1 MPGAH
6 ALIALHPP
14 RRPPPAAPARAA
26 ARRAL
31 PRVCFVGLENLPVL
45 SRAYEQHGIGGE
57 QVQHTLLAR
66 ALARR
71 GWDVCMVVADY
82 GQADGARVDGIT
94 LHKAHPLQG
103 GVPVLRF
110 LHPRLT
116 GLWSALRRADAQVL
130 YLSCASM
137 QLGVAAAFAR
147 LHGRRLVFRL
157 ASDADCEPD
166 RLLIRHARDRWL
178 YEWGLRRADVVL
190 AQSEHQA
197 RRLKANYGLDSRLAA
212 MLVEPAQRVRA
223 FEERNIDVLWVSNLR
238 PLKRPELALELAR
251 RLPGLRVHL
260 VGGPLP
266 GHEDL
271 YARVQAQAQALPH
284 VRFHGRVPY
293 HDVNALY
300 ERARVFVNTS
310 EVEGF
315 PNAYL
320 QAWRR
325 GTPSVAFF
333 DPDAVVR
340 THGLGCSAGD
350 LDALVAGAHRLAT
363 DAQAWAGAHARC
375 LRFMDER
382 YGEDRVLGPYVEALQ
397 AQAGGVRV

>member
-1 MPGAH
+1 
-6 ALIALHPP
+6 
-14 RRPPPAAPARAA
+14 
-26 ARRAL
+26 
-31 PRVCFVGLENLPVL
+31 
-45 SRAYEQHGIGGE
+45 
-57 QVQHTLLAR
+57 
-66 ALARR
+66 
-71 GWDVCMVVADY
+71 
-82 GQADGARVDGIT
+82 VDGIT
-94 LHKAHPLQG
+94 LHKAHPLSG

-110 LHPRLT
+110 FHPRMT
-116 GLWSALRRADAQVL
+116 GLWSALRRADADVY

-137 QLGVAAAFAR
+137 QLGMAAAFTR
-147 LHGRRLVFRL
+147 LHSRRLVFRL
-157 ASDADCEPD
+157 ASDTDCEPD

-197 RRLKANYGLDSRLAA
+197 RRLKSNYGLDSRLAA
-212 MLVEPAQRVRA
+212 MLVDPAQQVRTFDA
-223 FEERNIDVLWVSNLR
+223 RDIDVLWVSNLR

-271 YARVQAQAQALPH
+271 YAQIQAQAQALPH

-310 EVEGF
+310 EIEGF

-333 DPDAVVR
+333 DPDGIVR
-340 THGLGCSAGD
+340 THGLGRSAASLED
-350 LDALVAGAHRLAT
+350 LVEGTRVLAT
-363 DAQAWAGAHARC
+363 DTQAWAGAHARC

-382 YGEDRVLGPYVEALQ
+382 YGEDRVLEPYVEALL
-397 AQAGGVRV
+397 GPMNGVRA

>member
-1 MPGAH
+1 MAGAH

-14 RRPPPAAPARAA
+14 RRPRPMPAARTT

-45 SRAYEQHGIGGE
+45 SRAYDQHGIGGE

-71 GWDVCMVVADY
+71 GWQVSMVVADY
-82 GQADGARVDGIT
+82 GQADSARVDGIT
-94 LHKAHPLQG
+94 LHKAHPLSG

-110 LHPRLT
+110 VHPRMT
-116 GLWSALRRADAQVL
+116 GLWSALRRADADVY

-137 QLGVAAAFAR
+137 QLGMAAAFTR

-157 ASDADCEPD
+157 ASDTDCEPD

-197 RRLKANYGLDSRLAA
+197 RRLKSNYGLDSRLAA
-212 MLVEPAQRVRA
+212 MLVDPAQQVRTFDA
-223 FEERNIDVLWVSNLR
+223 RDIDVLWVSNLR

-271 YARVQAQAQALPH
+271 YAQIQAQAQALPH

-310 EVEGF
+310 EIEGF

-333 DPDAVVR
+333 DPDGIVR
-340 THGLGCSAGD
+340 THGLGRSAASLED
-350 LDALVAGAHRLAT
+350 LVEGTRVLAT
-363 DAQAWAGAHARC
+363 DTQAWAGAHARC

-382 YGEDRVLGPYVEALQ
+382 YGEDRVLEPYVEALL
-397 AQAGGVRV
+397 GPMNGVRA

>member
-1 MPGAH
+1 M
-6 ALIALHPP
+6 
-14 RRPPPAAPARAA
+14 PAARTT

-45 SRAYEQHGIGGE
+45 SRAYNQHGIGGE

-71 GWDVCMVVADY
+71 GWQVSMVVADY
-82 GQADGARVDGIT
+82 GQADSARVDGIT
-94 LHKAHPLQG
+94 LHKAHPLSG

-110 LHPRLT
+110 VHPRMT
-116 GLWSALRRADAQVL
+116 GLWSALRRADADVY

-137 QLGVAAAFAR
+137 QLGMAAAFTR
-147 LHGRRLVFRL
+147 LHSRRLVFRL
-157 ASDADCEPD
+157 ASDTDCEPD

-197 RRLKANYGLDSRLAA
+197 RRLKSNYSLDSRLAA
-212 MLVEPAQRVRA
+212 MLVDPAQQVRTFDA
-223 FEERNIDVLWVSNLR
+223 RDIDVLWVSNLR

-271 YARVQAQAQALPH
+271 YAQIQAQAQALPQ

-310 EVEGF
+310 EIEGF

-333 DPDAVVR
+333 DPDGIVR
-340 THGLGCSAGD
+340 TNGLGRSAASLDD
-350 LDALVAGAHRLAT
+350 LVEGTRVLAT
-363 DAQAWAGAHARC
+363 DPQAWAGAHARC

-382 YGEDRVLGPYVEALQ
+382 YGEDRVLEPYVEALL
-397 AQAGGVRV
+397 GPMNGVRA

>member
-1 MPGAH
+1 MAGAH

-14 RRPPPAAPARAA
+14 RRPRPMPAARTT

-45 SRAYEQHGIGGE
+45 SRAYNQHGIGGE

-71 GWDVCMVVADY
+71 GWQVSMVVADY
-82 GQADGARVDGIT
+82 GQADSARVDGIT
-94 LHKAHPLQG
+94 LHKAHPLSG

-110 LHPRLT
+110 VHPRLT
-116 GLWSALRRADAQVL
+116 GLWSALRRADADVY

-137 QLGVAAAFAR
+137 QLGMAAAFTR
-147 LHGRRLVFRL
+147 LHSRRLVFRL
-157 ASDADCEPD
+157 ASDTDCEPD

-197 RRLKANYGLDSRLAA
+197 RRLKSNYGLDSRLAA
-212 MLVEPAQRVRA
+212 MLVDPAQQVRTFDA
-223 FEERNIDVLWVSNLR
+223 RDIDVLWVSNLR

-271 YARVQAQAQALPH
+271 YAQIQAQAQALPQ

-310 EVEGF
+310 EIEGF

-340 THGLGCSAGD
+340 THGLGRSAGD
-350 LDALVAGAHRLAT
+350 LRELVEGARLLAT

-382 YGEDRVLGPYVEALQ
+382 YGEDQVLGPYIEALQ
-397 AQAGGVRV
+397 AQAGGVRA

>member
-14 RRPPPAAPARAA
+14 RRPRPAPPARAA

-71 GWDVCMVVADY
+71 GWDVSMVVADY
-82 GQADGARVDGIT
+82 GQADGARLDGIT

-103 GVPVLRF
+103 GMPVLRF
-110 LHPRLT
+110 VHPRLT
-116 GLWSALRRADAQVL
+116 GLWSALRRADAQVY

-197 RRLKANYGLDSRLAA
+197 QRLKANYGLDSRLAA
-212 MLVEPAQRVRA
+212 MLVDPAQRVRP
-223 FEERNIDVLWVSNLR
+223 FDERDIDVLWVSNLR

-271 YARVQAQAQALPH
+271 YAQVQAQAQALPQ

-293 HDVNALY
+293 HGVNALY

-333 DPDAVVR
+333 DPDAIVR
-340 THGLGCSAGD
+340 THGLGRSAGD
-350 LDALVAGAHRLAT
+350 LDELVEGARLLAT

-382 YGEDRVLGPYVEALQ
+382 YGEDQVLGPYIEALQ
-397 AQAGGVRV
+397 AQAGGVRA